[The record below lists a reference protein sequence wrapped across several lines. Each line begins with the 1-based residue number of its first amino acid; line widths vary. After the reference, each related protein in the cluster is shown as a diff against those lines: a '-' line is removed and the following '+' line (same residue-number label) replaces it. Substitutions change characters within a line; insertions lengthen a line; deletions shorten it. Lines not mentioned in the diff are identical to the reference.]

1 MTETSTRP
9 KLGKLEVGHP
19 VMVCR
24 SNNDMQRR
32 PDSER
37 YIPAVVAKVGRVWVD
52 LEKPGSESWSI
63 YRWRMRTDNQREGLA
78 YSGSNASFATLE
90 QHAWDKTQNWARG
103 VLSEHGIQ
111 IRHDSR
117 WRGQEVELAD
127 LISKGEKA

>member
-9 KLGKLEVGHP
+9 KLGKLEVGQP
-19 VMVCR
+19 VTVCR

-63 YRWRMRTDNQREGLA
+63 RRWRMRMDDQSEDSA
-78 YSGSNASFATLE
+78 YTGSNASFATLE
-90 QHAWDKTQNWARG
+90 QHAWDETRNWARG
-103 VLSEHGIQ
+103 VLAEQGIQ

-117 WRGQEVELAD
+117 WRGREVELAD
-127 LISKGEKA
+127 LISKGEKV